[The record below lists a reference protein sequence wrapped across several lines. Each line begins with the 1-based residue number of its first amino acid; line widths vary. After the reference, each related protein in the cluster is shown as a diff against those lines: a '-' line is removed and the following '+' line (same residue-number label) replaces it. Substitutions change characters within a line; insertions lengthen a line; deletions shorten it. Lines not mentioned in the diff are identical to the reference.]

1 MIRKIIVVIG
11 TRPEAIKMAP
21 VIQELKKYPEK
32 IRTIVLITGQHD
44 EMLNQA
50 LNLFKIS
57 PDYDLKVM
65 ENNQSLTD
73 ITMKVLARMEDIL
86 IDVNPDLIL
95 TQGDTTTT
103 FAASLAG
110 FYKKIIIGH
119 IEAGLR
125 TNKKYY
131 PFPEEINRTLV
142 GTLADFHY
150 APTKSAA
157 KNLLKQ
163 GIDKDKV
170 YVTGNTVIDAVL
182 CMIDNNH
189 SFGFDID
196 FNKNKIILVT
206 AHRRENFGEP
216 LENICLAIKEILH
229 RDQNIEVV
237 YPIHLNPNVRKTAKD
252 ILQNVERAHLIEPL
266 DYKNFVNLMS
276 RCYLILTD
284 SGGIQEEAPSLGKPV
299 LVLRNET
306 ERPEAVEAGTVR
318 IVGTNRERIINNVLT
333 LLNDQTEYQKMSQA
347 INPYGDGKA
356 SIRIVSHILN
366 YYSIQ

>member
-1 MIRKIIVVIG
+1 MLKKIIVIVG

-21 VIQELKKYPEK
+21 VIHELKKYPEK
-32 IRTIVLITGQHD
+32 IKTIVLITGQHD
-44 EMLNQA
+44 ELLNQA

-65 ENNQSLTD
+65 EDNQSLTN
-73 ITMKVLARMEDIL
+73 ITMKVLSRMEDIL
-86 IDVNPDLIL
+86 MEVNPDLIL

-142 GTLADFHY
+142 STLADFHY

-163 GIDKDKV
+163 GIEKNKV
-170 YVTGNTVIDAVL
+170 YVTGNTVIDAL
-182 CMIDNNH
+182 LYMIDGNH
-189 SFGFDID
+189 KLHLDID
-196 FNKNKIILVT
+196 LNEKRIILVT
-206 AHRRENFGEP
+206 AHRRENFGKP
-216 LENICLAIKEILH
+216 LENICLAIKEILR
-229 RDQNIEVV
+229 RDQNVEVV
-237 YPIHLNPNVRKTAKD
+237 YPVHPNPNVIKTAKD
-252 ILQNVERAHLIEPL
+252 ILQNVDRAHLIEPL
-266 DYKNFVNLMS
+266 DYKSFVNLMS

-306 ERPEAVEAGTVR
+306 ERPEAVEAGTVC
-318 IVGTNRERIINNVLT
+318 IVGTDRERIVNNVLI
-333 LLNDQTEYQKMSQA
+333 LLNDQSEYQKMSQA
-347 INPYGDGKA
+347 TNPYGDGKA
-356 SIRIVSHILN
+356 SIRIVSQILN
-366 YYSIQ
+366 YYSMQ